1 VKAPLLTE
9 VAQRLDGVCVLV
21 DRRLDDLGANGAVR
35 EERFEKMGKVVLGDA
50 QAGIKEAKNDGV
62 VLPLDKMILS
72 SA

>member
-9 VAQRLDGVCVLV
+9 VAKRLDGVCILV

-35 EERFEKMGKVVLGDA
+35 EERLEEMRKVVLGDA
-50 QAGIKEAKNDGV
+50 QAGIEEAKNDGV
-62 VLPLDKMILS
+62 VLRLDKMILS